1 VDGNARLVN
10 GELFKVGA
18 TVTVQLS
25 VQVGKQTALQER
37 VFSEVNTADNV
48 TRLELFAVSLQI
60 HSVIGSLIAPYH
72 NLFGL
77 SEIIA
82 RVAVQLHLAQ
92 LGDGD
97 EFLRHDLGGVQEVKS
112 KPQLVLLIHNL
123 NAELIE
129 FEISLLLLFPMFTRP
144 LGKGG

>member
-60 HSVIGSLIAPYH
+60 HSVIGSLIARSIP
-72 NLFGL
+72 
-77 SEIIA
+77 
-82 RVAVQLHLAQ
+82 
-92 LGDGD
+92 
-97 EFLRHDLGGVQEVKS
+97 
-112 KPQLVLLIHNL
+112 
-123 NAELIE
+123 
-129 FEISLLLLFPMFTRP
+129 
-144 LGKGG
+144 

>member
-48 TRLELFAVSLQI
+48 TWLELFAVSQRFI
-60 HSVIGSLIAPYH
+60 
-72 NLFGL
+72 
-77 SEIIA
+77 
-82 RVAVQLHLAQ
+82 LHKLP
-92 LGDGD
+92 DGTI
-97 EFLRHDLGGVQEVKS
+97 
-112 KPQLVLLIHNL
+112 P
-123 NAELIE
+123 
-129 FEISLLLLFPMFTRP
+129 
-144 LGKGG
+144 

>member
-1 VDGNARLVN
+1 MGVLTSKRSLTCSIAIVVVDGNARLVN

-60 HSVIGSLIAPYH
+60 HSVIGSLIARSIP
-72 NLFGL
+72 
-77 SEIIA
+77 
-82 RVAVQLHLAQ
+82 
-92 LGDGD
+92 
-97 EFLRHDLGGVQEVKS
+97 
-112 KPQLVLLIHNL
+112 
-123 NAELIE
+123 
-129 FEISLLLLFPMFTRP
+129 
-144 LGKGG
+144 